1 MPVKYFPLSAHN
13 QYKVYGLTI
22 KKFMIVQSNRMFK
35 DIEGE
40 IVPGLSTKRVQSLY
54 IMKYPREHRLSM
66 IKLIKKCIKRN
77 KVIALLYE
85 AFVNT
90 GYLNVDQTFVMM
102 IKKLNAKQLSIIGW

>member
-1 MPVKYFPLSAHN
+1 MPVKYFPLSAK
-13 QYKVYGLTI
+13 YKPYGLII
-22 KKFMIVQSNRMFK
+22 KDFMIDQSNRMMK
-35 DIEGE
+35 DIENE
-40 IVPGLSTKRVQSLY
+40 MPPGLSTKRVQSLY

-77 KVIALLYE
+77 QTIALIYE

-90 GYLNVDQTFVMM
+90 GYLNVDQTFIMM